1 MRRWS
6 RRHVHHHRGSAER
19 KHKSFHAR
27 IEKFDLELSIRDG
40 WRVSDQLIQ
49 PRCGH
54 RAVALVVH
62 VNAVRSARRL
72 SIEAHAK
79 AHGSASWC
87 RPHDEMQIAGVK
99 AVHDPPVGLVQ
110 HRGLFPHCPIT
121 RQGPMIALQPLGGRI
136 DATLVPY
143 GTTWGRKVCGALI
156 ANIGFRRLQAVPIGG
171 RFSTTGLDRNQLM
184 TDAAETSLGQQ
195 LLNNPFRLGIC
206 AFAEVVMAN
215 MPLRIDDIESRPILV
230 LERTPERIAV
240 IDRDGII
247 DPHVLRRLAH
257 VLEVVFKGE
266 LRRVHADHHQSV
278 LLVFLGPRADIGQ

>member
-6 RRHVHHHRGSAER
+6 RRHVHHRRGSAER

-27 IEKFDLELSIRDG
+27 IEKFDLELSISDG
-40 WRVSDQLIQ
+40 RRLSDQLIQ

-143 GTTWGRKVCGALI
+143 GTTWGCKVRGALI

-171 RFSTTGLDRNQLM
+171 RFSTTGLEPSNV
-184 TDAAETSLGQQ
+184 A
-195 LLNNPFRLGIC
+195 
-206 AFAEVVMAN
+206 
-215 MPLRIDDIESRPILV
+215 
-230 LERTPERIAV
+230 
-240 IDRDGII
+240 
-247 DPHVLRRLAH
+247 
-257 VLEVVFKGE
+257 
-266 LRRVHADHHQSV
+266 
-278 LLVFLGPRADIGQ
+278 